1 MSNARIATQDIAAG
15 VVTIVLCASGT
26 VAQDC
31 GEGVDFG
38 RQVDVWDF
46 HIAAD
51 CGVAVGP
58 DHIMTTSKLGR
69 WAFPRGGGN
78 PFAETMDDFFDRGQI
93 EFAADPVCAF
103 DSATGTYFILAM
115 SSLTSLA
122 MGVSQS
128 SDPVEGDWWF
138 HEWDDLDGNVDYP
151 SMSVCE
157 DHVFLTYYRPSGQN
171 PGRAAIAFTGKADL
185 MSSETPELTIQEIGH
200 INGQDNDFRQIGCM
214 KMYDQPSSSI
224 GYLLTDSH
232 TTSGTNDK
240 IRLYALDAA
249 DNTLSTYDLTV
260 PEYLTVPQY
269 LAIPGERTVLCN
281 KDFKY
286 PVYRNGSAWAAH
298 AIGKSGES
306 DTAKVRW
313 YEIAM
318 NGWPDSQDDPE
329 LVQSGTIDV
338 APGVSTWFP
347 VIHVDDDDNAA
358 IAYNQCSPEENISIR
373 RRIRKWYDDEGMLR
387 ADLILNKSDTSTL
400 GDPHNPNW
408 VDYSGMDE
416 DSEHPGVMWSHL
428 QFAEEV
434 PGTPPP
440 TYRKTWLA
448 RTDLNKS
455 LTLEIDWPEEEIPRE
470 TPVTLTVTGAAP
482 GNLVRWYY
490 SFYDCG
496 ETYIGDPMYVT
507 LEISSAVFLGSSYDD
522 GDGMAEKNFTV
533 PANFPLGEVHV
544 QAAELEN
551 IS

>member
-1 MSNARIATQDIAAG
+1 M
-15 VVTIVLCASGT
+15 
-26 VAQDC
+26 
-31 GEGVDFG
+31 E
-38 RQVDVWDF
+38 
-46 HIAAD
+46 
-51 CGVAVGP
+51 
-58 DHIMTTSKLGR
+58 
-69 WAFPRGGGN
+69 
-78 PFAETMDDFFDRGQI
+78 DFFDRGGLN
-93 EFAADPVCAF
+93 FAADPVCSY
-103 DSATGTYFILAM
+103 DPSSGSYFILAM
-115 SSLTSLA
+115 SSNTRLA
-122 MGVSQS
+122 MGISQS

-151 SMSVCE
+151 SMGVGE
-157 DHVFLTYYRPSGQN
+157 DYVFLTYYRAGGS
-171 PGRAAIAFTGKADL
+171 PGRAAIAFAAKSDL
-185 MSSETPELTIQEIGH
+185 MSEETPELTIQEIDH
-200 INGQDNDFRQIGCM
+200 ISGQDDSGRLIGCM

-224 GYLLTDSH
+224 AYFMTDSH

-240 IRLYALDAA
+240 VRLYALDASSE
-249 DNTLSTYDLTV
+249 TLSIHDLTV
-260 PEYLTVPQY
+260 PEYLTAPQY
-269 LAIPGERTVLCN
+269 LAIPGERTVLCH

-318 NGWPDSQDDPE
+318 NGWPGSQDDPE

-338 APGVSTWFP
+338 GEGVSTWYP
-347 VIHVDDDDNAA
+347 VIHVDDEGNAI
-358 IAYNQCSPEENISIR
+358 IAYNQCSPEENISIG
-373 RRIRKWYDDEGMLR
+373 RRIRKWYDDENTLR
-387 ADLILNKSDTSTL
+387 ADLILNKSDTSML
-400 GDPHNPNW
+400 GDPHSPNW

-428 QFAEEV
+428 QFAEQV

-455 LTLEIDWPEEEIPRE
+455 LTLAINWAAEEIPRE

-490 SFYDCG
+490 SFYGCG
-496 ETYIGDPMYVT
+496 ETFIGDPLYVT
-507 LEISSAVFLGSSYDD
+507 LELDSAVFLGSNYADASGTAVKY
-522 GDGMAEKNFTV
+522 FTV

-551 IS
+551 ISENFRRVVVE